1 MEYED
6 KLELYETYW
15 AILRENKFAELTK
28 NAIEE
33 QVSQLSKESIASE

>member
-15 AILRENKFAELTK
+15 AILRENKFAQLTK
-28 NAIEE
+28 NATEE